1 MPIYLLSVML
11 MSALRALVKNPIKE
25 SFDITFMGNEKSCQ
39 NINCF
44 FFFSNSMFWQ
54 LLWEFAHFCSAIRTK
69 IDPITYEQLSIML
82 QSEEQ
87 AMAKNFDNLSHSL
100 AMYAYGNKHSN
111 NS

>member
-1 MPIYLLSVML
+1 ML
-11 MSALRALVKNPIKE
+11 TNVFRVLVKNLIKK
-25 SFDITFMGNEKSCQ
+25 SFDITFIRNEKSCQ

-54 LLWEFAHFCSAIRTK
+54 LLWEFAHFYSAIHTK

>member
-1 MPIYLLSVML
+1 MPLGHWLKIQLKKVLTSLLWEMKKV
-11 MSALRALVKNPIKE
+11 VKTLIA
-25 SFDITFMGNEKSCQ
+25 
-39 NINCF
+39 F

>member
-1 MPIYLLSVML
+1 
-11 MSALRALVKNPIKE
+11 
-25 SFDITFMGNEKSCQ
+25 
-39 NINCF
+39 
-44 FFFSNSMFWQ
+44 MFWQ
-54 LLWEFAHFCSAIRTK
+54 LLWEFAHFYSAIHTK

-100 AMYAYGNKHSN
+100 AMYASGNKHSN